1 MAIPNIFTEKAVGI
15 SFAAAFALWAWYLNS
30 LAGIVMEGVESLRT
44 EQKVTQAQ
52 LMQLKAEIVQH
63 QLWAAESGTRFN
75 ERQQYV
81 LEWIKGHDRHH
92 ENDHGETVDK

>member
-1 MAIPNIFTEKAVGI
+1 VAIPNIFTEKAVGI

-44 EQKVTQAQ
+44 EQKITQAQ
-52 LMQLKAEIVQH
+52 VMQLKTEIVQH
-63 QLWAAESGTRFN
+63 QLCASESGTRFN

-81 LEWIKGHDRHH
+81 LEWIKNHERHH
-92 ENDHGETVDK
+92 ERDHDERLGK